1 MLIAGRRGTGK
12 SVLASAI
19 ARRWDRVLVYD
30 PNMDPEAL
38 LPGAA
43 LCYGVDAALRSLP
56 GRVVWRP
63 MAAEN
68 DAIPELFDR
77 LVRKVLGA
85 GGAHGFVIHEV
96 TDLGTSDRGL
106 RPFTSSLLRTG
117 RNRRTPVIGVTQRP
131 VNVARLF
138 ISEAAHAAMFRLEDR
153 DDRRRMAEILGPD
166 VVPDAL
172 PADHSFWYRGP
183 DLRLVRVAPLPYR
196 AHDPEPTQ
204 SEPAREADRA
214 TASDR

>member
-1 MLIAGRRGTGK
+1 MVIAGRRGTGK
-12 SVLASAI
+12 SVLATSI

-43 LCYGVDAALRSLP
+43 LCYGVEAALRALP
-56 GRVVWRP
+56 GKVVWRP
-63 MAAEN
+63 TAAEN
-68 DAIPELFDR
+68 SEIPQLFDR
-77 LVRKVLGA
+77 LVRKILA
-85 GGAHGFVIHEV
+85 SGGAHAVVVHELA
-96 TDLGTSDRGL
+96 DLAVSDRGL
-106 RPFTSSLLRTG
+106 EPFTSSLLRTG

-131 VNVARLF
+131 VNVPRLF

-153 DDRRRMAEILGPD
+153 DDRRRMAEILGPE
-166 VVPDAL
+166 VVPEPL

-196 AHDPEPTQ
+196 RQEP
-204 SEPAREADRA
+204 SPIEPAARERDQDA